1 MRLYCSLN
9 LLNNYWTFFVLFIIV
24 FPPKR
29 ESSIAKERQR
39 KRQRERERERVIKR
53 GADKAG
59 ATTTA
64 NKYNA
69 NYQWTA

>member
-1 MRLYCSLN
+1 
-9 LLNNYWTFFVLFIIV
+9 LFS
-24 FPPKR
+24 PPK
-29 ESSIAKERQR
+29 ESRRSR
-39 KRQRERERERVIKR
+39 KRGSGRDRERERERVIKR

>member
-1 MRLYCSLN
+1 
-9 LLNNYWTFFVLFIIV
+9 VLFIIV